1 MRDSTEAYPSL
12 MMTSLHLRIYAPS
25 GVLRV
30 TQIIFLPSW
39 CAERGPVAE
48 TDVGTVGKGLG
59 GWSLFILSFRR
70 VNDALGASGMTA
82 STGCFSDDS
91 GSLGFSSA
99 TRSAC
104 GSSTATTTFGPVV
117 EVTLMRFG
125 RDSESSRLRLVM
137 AESG

>member
-1 MRDSTEAYPSL
+1 

-70 VNDALGASGMTA
+70 VNDALGA
-82 STGCFSDDS
+82 
-91 GSLGFSSA
+91 
-99 TRSAC
+99 
-104 GSSTATTTFGPVV
+104 
-117 EVTLMRFG
+117 
-125 RDSESSRLRLVM
+125 
-137 AESG
+137 